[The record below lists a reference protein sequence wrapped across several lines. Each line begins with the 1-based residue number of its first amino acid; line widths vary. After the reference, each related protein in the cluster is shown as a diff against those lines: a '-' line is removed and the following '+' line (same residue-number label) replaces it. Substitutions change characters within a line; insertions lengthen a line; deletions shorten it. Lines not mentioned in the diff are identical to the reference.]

1 MKKVLKYV
9 YTLII
14 CITIGINIVNAQ
26 TTGVTLKKN
35 EIILGVG
42 YSETLKYNIGDGLN
56 SSNIVWTSSNSKV
69 ATVDSNGK
77 VTAVSNSNGQ
87 DVYITASIN
96 GYSSTCKITVSDD
109 YVATRGISLNK
120 STLNIL
126 INSTDTL
133 IATLNPTNATNKEI
147 IWTSSDNSIA
157 TVDSNGKIT
166 AKKLGTT
173 IITATSNGYS
183 STCTIKVVDVVA
195 LKGITISKTNLTIK
209 EKASSKLTINYSPSN
224 ATNKKITWKSS
235 NTNVVKVDAN
245 GNVSGIN
252 PGSATITVVSNDG
265 GHVATC
271 KITVEALSKK
281 VSSVSLDKTELILIA
296 GSEDTLT
303 ATINPSYAEN
313 KNITWETSDKSI
325 ATVKDGK
332 VKAIKAGTAEIKV
345 ITEDGQKEAICK
357 VIVKSPPIES
367 ISFKEETKTVFV
379 GTSEKLITVSN
390 PINAT
395 IENPIWTS
403 SNPNI
408 AEVKDGI
415 INALSVGET
424 TITIS
429 NEDNTITASINI
441 IVVEEPKE
449 PLKINIE
456 GYNLNFNQQVKSY
469 TLKIG
474 NEDKLKI
481 TTNIDEKKVTIN
493 GNQKLK
499 NGSIITITINDE
511 EKKTYVINIE
521 KKGNYLIYF
530 IAIISV
536 LLIINLIRIFMK
548 KKKKKY

>member
-9 YTLII
+9 YILII

-26 TTGVTLKKN
+26 TTGITLKKN

-109 YVATRGISLNK
+109 YVATHGISLNK

-157 TVDSNGKIT
+157 TVDTNGKIT

-252 PGSATITVVSNDG
+252 PGSATITAVSNDG

-281 VSSVSLDKTELILIA
+281 VSSVSLDKTELTLIA

-345 ITEDGQKEAICK
+345 KTEDGQKEAICK
-357 VIVKSPPIES
+357 VIVNSPPIES

-379 GTSEKLITVSN
+379 GTNEKLITVSN